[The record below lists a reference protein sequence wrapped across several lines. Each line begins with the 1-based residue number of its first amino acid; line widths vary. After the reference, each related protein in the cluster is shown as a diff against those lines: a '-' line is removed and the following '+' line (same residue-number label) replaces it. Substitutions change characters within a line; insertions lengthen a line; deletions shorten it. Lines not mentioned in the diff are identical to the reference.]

1 MNYQIRTKTFK
12 IQKTRKK
19 RKKAQL
25 NKISF
30 KKLLVRRNTTKRKT
44 KVLVKKNSNKSQQIL
59 RYSVRNP

>member
-19 RKKAQL
+19 KKKAQL